1 MRYSNLHNHSNF
13 SDGKHS
19 LEENVL
25 SAIEKNMLS
34 LGFSDHSFTAC
45 DTSYC
50 MPLSRYDKYL
60 ETIARLKEKYREQ
73 IPLFAGLELDY
84 YSQADPSDYDYLLAS
99 VHYIVRDGV
108 CHPIDHSPQQQ
119 LDCIRDAFHGSVLDM
134 AKCYYD
140 MLTEHVEKTR
150 PAVVGHFD
158 VITKFSLMP
167 EEDEKYQTIAAD
179 ALREILKYCP
189 YVEMNTGAISRGYRV
204 TPYPNPVLLKFIR
217 EQGGEIII
225 NGDSHSADSLAQSFD
240 TCEELA
246 KAAGFDHVLRMR
258 SFGMEEVGLK

>member
-1 MRYSNLHNHSNF
+1 MRYSNLHNHSDF

-19 LEENVL
+19 LEENVR

-50 MPLSRYDKYL
+50 MKLEQYDEYL
-60 ETIARLKEKYREQ
+60 EKIARLKQEYRTE
-73 IPLFAGLELDY
+73 IPLYAGLELDY
-84 YSQADPSDYDYLLAS
+84 YSQADRSAFDYLLAS
-99 VHYIVRDGV
+99 VHYIIRDGV
-108 CHPIDHSPQQQ
+108 CYPIDHSPQQQ

-167 EEDEKYQTIAAD
+167 EEDEKYQRIAAE
-179 ALREILKYCP
+179 ALQEILKYCP
-189 YVEMNTGAISRGYRV
+189 YVEMNTGAISRGWRKV
-204 TPYPNPVLLKFIR
+204 PYLNAQLLDVMK
-217 EQGGEIII
+217 QNGGEVVL
-225 NGDSHSADSLAQSFD
+225 GSDSHHRDNLTFFFD
-240 TCEELA
+240 ECVEILKDNGIDHISVFNGT
-246 KAAGFDHVLRMR
+246 GFDKMAI
-258 SFGMEEVGLK
+258 